1 MFTYT
6 MSFKPRI
13 LHVGS
18 QHKLKTSARPE
29 KMPCFKDS
37 LQDSRSCEFFGILD
51 PTLVFLSV
59 TSTSFPAEYSGVKR
73 ESSIEKLLKR
83 SPGRL
88 FSVHV
93 V

>member
-1 MFTYT
+1 MLDLNTN
-6 MSFKPRI
+6 SRH
-13 LHVGS
+13 L
-18 QHKLKTSARPE
+18 QDLKRSGL
-29 KMPCFKDS
+29 KNKWMMPCFKDS

-59 TSTSFPAEYSGVKR
+59 TSTNFPAEYSGVKR